1 MKKKNEN
8 KIRSKNVFN
17 HLYVNLTNRVGNKN
31 KWNNIL
37 KSEREER
44 EKKRTQNPLYYK
56 K

>member
-1 MKKKNEN
+1 MKKNEN

-37 KSEREER
+37 KSERER
-44 EKKRTQNPLYYK
+44 VKKRTQNPLYYK